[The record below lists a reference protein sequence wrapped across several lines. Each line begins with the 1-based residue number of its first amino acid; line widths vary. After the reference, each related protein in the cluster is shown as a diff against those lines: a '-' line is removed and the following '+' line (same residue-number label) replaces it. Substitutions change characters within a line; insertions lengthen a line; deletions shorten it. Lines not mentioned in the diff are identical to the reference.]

1 MKKKDK
7 SAKLKEKSIRSKE
20 KTTTLKNGKDNA
32 KQNGKIH
39 IFQSIRAKLTLA
51 FLVPVV
57 LFTIVGIL
65 IYNRCSTALV
75 QNSEDSINSTV
86 STISEYVSAGGQ
98 SVSLIADRLGSDAV
112 TCFNG
117 SPTNVQQN
125 EAKLSVNN
133 EATADYLVANIS
145 IIGPGYDSITNTSV
159 IKQNEAFETFD
170 ATAEGQYVTASGEK
184 SVWVG
189 KHSELDEKLKLTGVY
204 DISYVRSFYN
214 KKNKFAGYIIV
225 DVQSSYI
232 RDIIGNTQLA
242 DGSVVGLVLDDGTEV
257 VSVDDGFSFGENGL
271 VSDIAGSDEG
281 GSRTVTLNNKDY
293 LFVYSPA
300 SNINAT
306 VCALVPKESILGAA
320 RSIQL
325 YLIAALVL
333 CAMAAILLGSYFA
346 GDIGKTINKVNKNLQ
361 TTSSGDLTNVL
372 HLSRR
377 DEFSTLSYNIKNM
390 TNSMKNLIS
399 KMSQVSTEL
408 GESSNLVE
416 DNTNTLLTM
425 TRTITQ
431 AVSYIDEGINRQ
443 SEDTA
448 NCLNQMEELAGRIAV
463 VQSNASEINSITGD
477 AQNAIENGINV
488 VNELSEHVYDTTYVT
503 KSIIEE
509 IDKLSKDTEAIN
521 EIITTIEDISDET
534 SLLSLNASIEAA
546 RAGEAGRGFAV
557 VADNIRGFALR
568 CTEAA
573 GEIGNIVEALRGR
586 MNEIIDIARRAENI
600 VNSEEESLKTTVG
613 VFDEIRTKVADLSG
627 NMVFIVNSI
636 EGIEK
641 AKTDTLEAIESISST
656 SVETSASAGELNET
670 AKKQLEAVEKLN
682 NAVTVLQQN
691 AANLDESV
699 GIFKI

>member
-293 LFVYSPA
+293 FFCLFS
-300 SNINAT
+300 
-306 VCALVPKESILGAA
+306 
-320 RSIQL
+320 RIQ
-325 YLIAALVL
+325 YQCDCL
-333 CAMAAILLGSYFA
+333 C
-346 GDIGKTINKVNKNLQ
+346 T
-361 TTSSGDLTNVL
+361 
-372 HLSRR
+372 
-377 DEFSTLSYNIKNM
+377 
-390 TNSMKNLIS
+390 
-399 KMSQVSTEL
+399 
-408 GESSNLVE
+408 
-416 DNTNTLLTM
+416 
-425 TRTITQ
+425 
-431 AVSYIDEGINRQ
+431 
-443 SEDTA
+443 
-448 NCLNQMEELAGRIAV
+448 
-463 VQSNASEINSITGD
+463 
-477 AQNAIENGINV
+477 
-488 VNELSEHVYDTTYVT
+488 
-503 KSIIEE
+503 
-509 IDKLSKDTEAIN
+509 
-521 EIITTIEDISDET
+521 
-534 SLLSLNASIEAA
+534 
-546 RAGEAGRGFAV
+546 
-557 VADNIRGFALR
+557 
-568 CTEAA
+568 CT
-573 GEIGNIVEALRGR
+573 
-586 MNEIIDIARRAENI
+586 
-600 VNSEEESLKTTVG
+600 
-613 VFDEIRTKVADLSG
+613 
-627 NMVFIVNSI
+627 
-636 EGIEK
+636 
-641 AKTDTLEAIESISST
+641 
-656 SVETSASAGELNET
+656 
-670 AKKQLEAVEKLN
+670 
-682 NAVTVLQQN
+682 
-691 AANLDESV
+691 
-699 GIFKI
+699 

>member
-1 MKKKDK
+1 
-7 SAKLKEKSIRSKE
+7 
-20 KTTTLKNGKDNA
+20 
-32 KQNGKIH
+32 
-39 IFQSIRAKLTLA
+39 
-51 FLVPVV
+51 
-57 LFTIVGIL
+57 
-65 IYNRCSTALV
+65 
-75 QNSEDSINSTV
+75 
-86 STISEYVSAGGQ
+86 
-98 SVSLIADRLGSDAV
+98 
-112 TCFNG
+112 
-117 SPTNVQQN
+117 
-125 EAKLSVNN
+125 
-133 EATADYLVANIS
+133 
-145 IIGPGYDSITNTSV
+145 
-159 IKQNEAFETFD
+159 
-170 ATAEGQYVTASGEK
+170 
-184 SVWVG
+184 
-189 KHSELDEKLKLTGVY
+189 
-204 DISYVRSFYN
+204 
-214 KKNKFAGYIIV
+214 
-225 DVQSSYI
+225 
-232 RDIIGNTQLA
+232 
-242 DGSVVGLVLDDGTEV
+242 
-257 VSVDDGFSFGENGL
+257 
-271 VSDIAGSDEG
+271 
-281 GSRTVTLNNKDY
+281 
-293 LFVYSPA
+293 
-300 SNINAT
+300 
-306 VCALVPKESILGAA
+306 
-320 RSIQL
+320 
-325 YLIAALVL
+325 
-333 CAMAAILLGSYFA
+333 MAAILLGSYFA

-448 NCLNQMEELAGRIAV
+448 NCLNQMEKLAGRIAV
-463 VQSNASEINSITGD
+463 VQSNASEINSITGY

-586 MNEIIDIARRAENI
+586 MNEIIDIARRAETI

-627 NMVFIVNSI
+627 NMEFIVNSI

>member
-1 MKKKDK
+1 
-7 SAKLKEKSIRSKE
+7 
-20 KTTTLKNGKDNA
+20 
-32 KQNGKIH
+32 
-39 IFQSIRAKLTLA
+39 
-51 FLVPVV
+51 
-57 LFTIVGIL
+57 
-65 IYNRCSTALV
+65 
-75 QNSEDSINSTV
+75 
-86 STISEYVSAGGQ
+86 
-98 SVSLIADRLGSDAV
+98 
-112 TCFNG
+112 
-117 SPTNVQQN
+117 
-125 EAKLSVNN
+125 
-133 EATADYLVANIS
+133 
-145 IIGPGYDSITNTSV
+145 
-159 IKQNEAFETFD
+159 
-170 ATAEGQYVTASGEK
+170 
-184 SVWVG
+184 
-189 KHSELDEKLKLTGVY
+189 
-204 DISYVRSFYN
+204 
-214 KKNKFAGYIIV
+214 
-225 DVQSSYI
+225 
-232 RDIIGNTQLA
+232 
-242 DGSVVGLVLDDGTEV
+242 
-257 VSVDDGFSFGENGL
+257 
-271 VSDIAGSDEG
+271 
-281 GSRTVTLNNKDY
+281 
-293 LFVYSPA
+293 
-300 SNINAT
+300 
-306 VCALVPKESILGAA
+306 
-320 RSIQL
+320 
-325 YLIAALVL
+325 
-333 CAMAAILLGSYFA
+333 MAAILLGSYFA

-477 AQNAIENGINV
+477 AQNAIEN
-488 VNELSEHVYDTTYVT
+488 ELSEHVYDTTYVT

-586 MNEIIDIARRAENI
+586 MNEIIDIARSAEHI
-600 VNSEEESLKTTVG
+600 VNSEE
-613 VFDEIRTKVADLSG
+613 
-627 NMVFIVNSI
+627 
-636 EGIEK
+636 
-641 AKTDTLEAIESISST
+641 AKSQD
-656 SVETSASAGELNET
+656 
-670 AKKQLEAVEKLN
+670 
-682 NAVTVLQQN
+682 
-691 AANLDESV
+691 
-699 GIFKI
+699 

>member
-1 MKKKDK
+1 M
-7 SAKLKEKSIRSKE
+7 
-20 KTTTLKNGKDNA
+20 
-32 KQNGKIH
+32 
-39 IFQSIRAKLTLA
+39 
-51 FLVPVV
+51 
-57 LFTIVGIL
+57 
-65 IYNRCSTALV
+65 
-75 QNSEDSINSTV
+75 
-86 STISEYVSAGGQ
+86 
-98 SVSLIADRLGSDAV
+98 
-112 TCFNG
+112 
-117 SPTNVQQN
+117 
-125 EAKLSVNN
+125 
-133 EATADYLVANIS
+133 
-145 IIGPGYDSITNTSV
+145 
-159 IKQNEAFETFD
+159 
-170 ATAEGQYVTASGEK
+170 
-184 SVWVG
+184 
-189 KHSELDEKLKLTGVY
+189 
-204 DISYVRSFYN
+204 
-214 KKNKFAGYIIV
+214 
-225 DVQSSYI
+225 
-232 RDIIGNTQLA
+232 
-242 DGSVVGLVLDDGTEV
+242 LDDGTEV

-448 NCLNQMEELAGRIAV
+448 NCLNQMEKLAGRIAV

-586 MNEIIDIARRAENI
+586 MNEIIDIARRAETI

-627 NMVFIVNSI
+627 NMEFIVNSI